1 MKAVIKENSIA
12 LSAPI
17 KKVERSYT
25 ISLEAHLE
33 DLDQKEEYITKNKQQ
48 VIIKLRDEI
57 NYTNN
62 QQN

>member
-17 KKVERSYT
+17 KKVEKSYT
-25 ISLEAHLE
+25 INLEAHLE